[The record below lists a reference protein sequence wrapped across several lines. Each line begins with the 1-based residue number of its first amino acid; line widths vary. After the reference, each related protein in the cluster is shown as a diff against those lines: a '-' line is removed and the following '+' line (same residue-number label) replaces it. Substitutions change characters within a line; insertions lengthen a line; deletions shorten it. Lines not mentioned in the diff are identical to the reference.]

1 MKDIHELP
9 LFPLGTVLFPGGVLP
24 LRIFEPRYLDMIA
37 NCMRDSLPF
46 GVVLLRRGG
55 EVMSDAQGSE
65 VEFYD
70 VGTEARVVDF
80 SQTEKGILAVVAS
93 GERRFVV
100 DRVESASDGLMI
112 GHVSLLVDECDSEI
126 TEEDREL
133 LKVLIELMKHPL
145 VQELKLD
152 VDLTKAQSV
161 SYRLSDLLP
170 VAPAEKQKLLEMNSA
185 KERLSRL
192 RKIIDKFHT

>member
-37 NCMRDSLPF
+37 NCMRDSSPF

-55 EVMSDAQGSE
+55 EVMKDSHMSE
-65 VEFYD
+65 VEFHY
-70 VGTEARVVDF
+70 VGTEARVFDF

-100 DRVESASDGLMI
+100 ERVESASDGLMI
-112 GHVSLLVDECDSEI
+112 GHVSLLADECDSEI
-126 TEEDREL
+126 TQKHEEL
-133 LKVLIELMKHPL
+133 LKVLVELMEHPL

-170 VAPAEKQKLLEMNSA
+170 VAPEEKQKLLEIDSA
-185 KERLSRL
+185 EERLSRL
-192 RKIIDKFHT
+192 RKIIDKFHN

>member
-37 NCMRDSLPF
+37 NCMRDSSPF

-55 EVMSDAQGSE
+55 EVMKDSHTSE
-65 VEFYD
+65 VEVHY
-70 VGTEARVVDF
+70 VGTEARVFDF

-100 DRVESASDGLMI
+100 ERAESASDGLMI
-112 GHVSLLVDECDSEI
+112 GHVSLLADECDSEI
-126 TEEDREL
+126 TEEHGEL

-170 VAPAEKQKLLEMNSA
+170 VAPEEKQKLLEIDSA
-185 KERLSRL
+185 EERLSRL
-192 RKIIDKFHT
+192 RKIIDKFHN

>member
-65 VEFYD
+65 VEFHD
-70 VGTEARVVDF
+70 VGTEARVFDF

-100 DRVESASDGLMI
+100 ERVESASDGLMI
-112 GHVSLLVDECDSEI
+112 GHVSMLADESDSEI
-126 TEEDREL
+126 TEEHAEL

-152 VDLTKAQSV
+152 VDLTKSQSV

-170 VAPAEKQKLLEMNSA
+170 VAPEEKQKLLEIDSA
-185 KERLSRL
+185 EERLSRL
-192 RKIIDKFHT
+192 RKIIDKFHS

>member
-1 MKDIHELP
+1 MKDINELP

-37 NCMRDSLPF
+37 NCMRESLPF

-55 EVMSDAQGSE
+55 EVMSDLRGSE
-65 VEFYD
+65 VEFHD
-70 VGTEARVVDF
+70 VGTEARVFDF

-100 DRVESASDGLMI
+100 ERVESASDGLMI
-112 GHVSLLVDECDSEI
+112 GHVSMLADECDSEI
-126 TEEDREL
+126 TEEHAEL
-133 LKVLIELMKHPL
+133 LNVLIELMKHPL

-152 VDLTKAQSV
+152 VDLTKSQSV

-170 VAPAEKQKLLEMNSA
+170 VAPEEKQKLLEIDSA
-185 KERLSRL
+185 EERLSRL
-192 RKIIDKFHT
+192 RKIIDKFHS

>member
-1 MKDIHELP
+1 MKDIHKLP

-37 NCMRDSLPF
+37 NCMRDSSPF

-55 EVMSDAQGSE
+55 EVINDSYRSE

-70 VGTEARVVDF
+70 VGTEARVFDF

-100 DRVESASDGLMI
+100 ERAESASDGLMI
-112 GHVSLLVDECDSEI
+112 GHVSLLADESDSEI
-126 TEEDREL
+126 TEEHGEL
-133 LKVLIELMKHPL
+133 LKVLMELMKHPL

-170 VAPAEKQKLLEMNSA
+170 VAPEEKQKLLEIDSA
-185 KERLSRL
+185 EERLSRL
-192 RKIIDKFHT
+192 RKIIDKFHN

>member
-1 MKDIHELP
+1 MRDIHELP

-37 NCMRDSLPF
+37 NCMRDSSPF

-55 EVMSDAQGSE
+55 EVMNDSDGSK
-65 VEFYD
+65 VEFHN
-70 VGTEARVVDF
+70 VGTEARVFDF
-80 SQTEKGILAVVAS
+80 SQTEKGILTVIAS

-100 DRVESASDGLMI
+100 DRAESASDGLMI
-112 GHVSLLVDECDSEI
+112 AHVSFLADECDSEI
-126 TEEDREL
+126 TEEHGEL

-152 VDLTKAQSV
+152 VDLTKAKSV

-170 VAPAEKQKLLEMNSA
+170 IAPEEKQKLLEIDSA
-185 KERLSRL
+185 EKRLSRL
-192 RKIIDKFHT
+192 REIIDKFHN

>member
-55 EVMSDAQGSE
+55 EVMSDVRGSE
-65 VEFYD
+65 VEFHD
-70 VGTEARVVDF
+70 VGTEARVFDF

-112 GHVSLLVDECDSEI
+112 GQVSLLVDECDSEI

-133 LKVLIELMKHPL
+133 LKVLTELMKHPL
-145 VQELKLD
+145 VQELKLG

-170 VAPAEKQKLLEMNSA
+170 VAPEEKQKLLEIDSA
-185 KERLSRL
+185 EERLSRL
-192 RKIIDKFHT
+192 RKIIDKFHS

>member
-9 LFPLGTVLFPGGVLP
+9 LFPLGTVLFPGGILP

-37 NCMRDSLPF
+37 NCMRESSTF

-55 EVMSDAQGSE
+55 EVMKDSHTSE
-65 VEFYD
+65 VEFHD
-70 VGTEARVVDF
+70 VGTEARVFDF

-100 DRVESASDGLMI
+100 ERVKSASDGLII
-112 GHVSLLVDECDSEI
+112 GHVSFFADECDSEI
-126 TEEDREL
+126 TEEHGEL

-170 VAPAEKQKLLEMNSA
+170 VAPEEKQKLLEIRSA
-185 KERLSRL
+185 EDRLSRL
-192 RKIIDKFHT
+192 RKIIDKFHS

>member
-37 NCMRDSLPF
+37 NCMRDSSPF

-55 EVMSDAQGSE
+55 EVLKDSQTSE
-65 VEFYD
+65 VEFHD
-70 VGTEARVVDF
+70 VGTEARVFDF

-100 DRVESASDGLMI
+100 ERAESASDGLMI
-112 GHVSLLVDECDSEI
+112 GHVSLLTDECDSEI
-126 TEEDREL
+126 TEEHGEL

-161 SYRLSDLLP
+161 SYLLSDILP
-170 VAPAEKQKLLEMNSA
+170 VAPEEKQKLLEIDSA
-185 KERLSRL
+185 EERLSRL
-192 RKIIDKFHT
+192 RKIIDKFHN

>member
-37 NCMRDSLPF
+37 NCMRDSSPF
-46 GVVLLRRGG
+46 GVVLLRRGN
-55 EVMSDAQGSE
+55 EVMSDSRMSE
-65 VEFYD
+65 VEFHN
-70 VGTEARVVDF
+70 VGTEARVFDF

-100 DRVESASDGLMI
+100 DRAESASDGLTI
-112 GHVSLLVDECDSEI
+112 GHISFLVDECDSEI
-126 TEEDREL
+126 TGEHGELRE
-133 LKVLIELMKHPL
+133 VLIDLMKHPL

-152 VDLTKAQSV
+152 VDLTKANSV

-170 VAPAEKQKLLEMNSA
+170 IVPEEKQKLLEIGSGE
-185 KERLSRL
+185 ERLSRL
-192 RKIIDKFHT
+192 REIIDNFHT

>member
-55 EVMSDAQGSE
+55 EVMSDVRGSE
-65 VEFYD
+65 VEFHD
-70 VGTEARVVDF
+70 VGTEARVFDF

-133 LKVLIELMKHPL
+133 LKVLTELMKHPL

-170 VAPAEKQKLLEMNSA
+170 VAPEEKQKLLEIDSA
-185 KERLSRL
+185 EERLSRL
-192 RKIIDKFHT
+192 RKIIDKFHS

>member
-37 NCMRDSLPF
+37 NCMRDSSPF

-55 EVMSDAQGSE
+55 EVMKDSHTSE
-65 VEFYD
+65 VEFHD
-70 VGTEARVVDF
+70 VGTEARIFDF

-93 GERRFVV
+93 GERRFFVE
-100 DRVESASDGLMI
+100 RAESAPDGLMI
-112 GHVSLLVDECDSEI
+112 GHVSLLADECDSEI
-126 TEEDREL
+126 TEEHGEL

-145 VQELKLD
+145 VQEMKLD
-152 VDLTKAQSV
+152 VDLTKAHSV

-170 VAPAEKQKLLEMNSA
+170 VAPEEKQKLLEIDSA
-185 KERLSRL
+185 EERLSRL
-192 RKIIDKFHT
+192 RKIIDKFHS

>member
-1 MKDIHELP
+1 MKDIHEIP

-37 NCMRDSLPF
+37 NCMRDSSPF

-55 EVMSDAQGSE
+55 EVLKDSHTSE
-65 VEFYD
+65 VEFHD
-70 VGTEARVVDF
+70 VGTEARVFDF
-80 SQTEKGILAVVAS
+80 SETEKGILAVVAS

-100 DRVESASDGLMI
+100 DRAESTSDGLMI
-112 GHVSLLVDECDSEI
+112 GHVSLLADECDSKI
-126 TEEDREL
+126 TEEHGEL

-145 VQELKLD
+145 VQEFKLD

-170 VAPAEKQKLLEMNSA
+170 VAPEEKQKLLEIDSA
-185 KERLSRL
+185 EERLSRL
-192 RKIIDKFHT
+192 RKIIDKFHN

>member
-37 NCMRDSLPF
+37 SCMRDSSPF

-55 EVMSDAQGSE
+55 EVMKDSHTSE
-65 VEFYD
+65 VEFHD
-70 VGTEARVVDF
+70 VGTEARVFDF
-80 SQTEKGILAVVAS
+80 SLTEKGVLAVVAS

-100 DRVESASDGLMI
+100 ERAESASDGLMI
-112 GHVSLLVDECDSEI
+112 GHVSLLAEEFDSEI
-126 TEEDREL
+126 TEEHGEL

-170 VAPAEKQKLLEMNSA
+170 VAPEEKQKLLEIDSA
-185 KERLSRL
+185 EERLSRL
-192 RKIIDKFHT
+192 RKIIDKFHN

>member
-37 NCMRDSLPF
+37 NCMRDSSPF

-55 EVMSDAQGSE
+55 EVMKDSHTSE
-65 VEFYD
+65 VEFHD
-70 VGTEARVVDF
+70 VGTEARVFDF

-93 GERRFVV
+93 GERRFAV
-100 DRVESASDGLMI
+100 DRAESASDGLMI
-112 GHVSLLVDECDSEI
+112 GHVSFLADECDSEI
-126 TEEDREL
+126 TGEHGEL
-133 LKVLIELMKHPL
+133 LKVLIDLMKHPL

-152 VDLTKAQSV
+152 VDLTKANSV

-170 VAPAEKQKLLEMNSA
+170 LAPKEKQKLLEIDSG

-192 RKIIDKFHT
+192 REIIDNFHT

>member
-55 EVMSDAQGSE
+55 EVMSDLRGSE
-65 VEFYD
+65 VEFHD
-70 VGTEARVVDF
+70 VGTEARVFDF

-133 LKVLIELMKHPL
+133 LKVLTELMKHPL

>member
-1 MKDIHELP
+1 MKDINELP

-55 EVMSDAQGSE
+55 EVMSDLRGSE
-65 VEFYD
+65 VEFHD
-70 VGTEARVVDF
+70 VGTEARVFDF

-100 DRVESASDGLMI
+100 ERVESASDGLMI
-112 GHVSLLVDECDSEI
+112 GHVSMLADESDSEI
-126 TEEDREL
+126 TEEHAEL

-152 VDLTKAQSV
+152 VDLTKSQSV

-170 VAPAEKQKLLEMNSA
+170 VAPEEKQKLLEIDSA
-185 KERLSRL
+185 EERLSRL
-192 RKIIDKFHT
+192 RKIIDKFHS

>member
-37 NCMRDSLPF
+37 NCMRDSSPF

-55 EVMSDAQGSE
+55 EVLNDSRRSE
-65 VEFYD
+65 VEFHD
-70 VGTEARVVDF
+70 VGTEARVFDF

-100 DRVESASDGLMI
+100 DL
-112 GHVSLLVDECDSEI
+112 SLIHISEP
-126 TEEDREL
+126 TR
-133 LKVLIELMKHPL
+133 P
-145 VQELKLD
+145 
-152 VDLTKAQSV
+152 
-161 SYRLSDLLP
+161 Y
-170 VAPAEKQKLLEMNSA
+170 
-185 KERLSRL
+185 
-192 RKIIDKFHT
+192 

>member
-37 NCMRDSLPF
+37 NCMRESSPF
-46 GVVLLRRGG
+46 GVVLLKQGG
-55 EVMSDAQGSE
+55 EVMNDSRESE
-65 VEFYD
+65 LEFHD
-70 VGTEARVVDF
+70 VGTEARVFDF

-100 DRVESASDGLMI
+100 DRAESTSDGLMI
-112 GHVSLLVDECDSEI
+112 GHVSLLADECDSKI
-126 TEEDREL
+126 TEEHGEL

-145 VQELKLD
+145 VQEFKLD

-170 VAPAEKQKLLEMNSA
+170 VAPEEKQKLLEIDSA
-185 KERLSRL
+185 EERLSRL
-192 RKIIDKFHT
+192 RKIIDKFHN

>member
-1 MKDIHELP
+1 MRDIHELP

-37 NCMRDSLPF
+37 NCMRDSSPF

-55 EVMSDAQGSE
+55 EVMNDSDGSK
-65 VEFYD
+65 VEFHN
-70 VGTEARVVDF
+70 VGTEARVFDF
-80 SQTEKGILAVVAS
+80 SQTEKGILTVIAS

-100 DRVESASDGLMI
+100 DRAESASDGLMI
-112 GHVSLLVDECDSEI
+112 GHVSFLADECDSEI
-126 TEEDREL
+126 TEEHGEL

-152 VDLTKAQSV
+152 VDLTKAKSV

-170 VAPAEKQKLLEMNSA
+170 IAPEEKQKLLEIDSA
-185 KERLSRL
+185 EKRLSRL
-192 RKIIDKFHT
+192 REIIDKFHN

>member
-37 NCMRDSLPF
+37 NCMKDSSPF

-55 EVMSDAQGSE
+55 EVMKDSHTSE

-70 VGTEARVVDF
+70 VGTEARVFDF

-100 DRVESASDGLMI
+100 ERAESASDGLMI
-112 GHVSLLVDECDSEI
+112 GHVSWLADECDSEI
-126 TEEDREL
+126 REEHGEL

-152 VDLTKAQSV
+152 VDLTKAQAV

-170 VAPAEKQKLLEMNSA
+170 VAPEEKQKLLEIDSA
-185 KERLSRL
+185 EERLSRL
-192 RKIIDKFHT
+192 REIIDKFHS

>member
-37 NCMRDSLPF
+37 NCMRDSSPF

-55 EVMSDAQGSE
+55 EVMKDSHMSE

-70 VGTEARVVDF
+70 VGTEARVFDF

-100 DRVESASDGLMI
+100 ERAESTSDGLMI
-112 GHVSLLVDECDSEI
+112 GHVSFLADECDSEI
-126 TEEDREL
+126 TEEHGEL

-170 VAPAEKQKLLEMNSA
+170 VAPEEKQKLLEIDSA
-185 KERLSRL
+185 EERLSRL
-192 RKIIDKFHT
+192 RKIIDKFHN

>member
-37 NCMRDSLPF
+37 NCMKDSLPF

-55 EVMSDAQGSE
+55 EVRGDAQGSE

-133 LKVLIELMKHPL
+133 VKVLTELMKHPL

-161 SYRLSDLLP
+161 GYRLSDLLP
-170 VAPAEKQKLLEMNSA
+170 VAPSEKQKLLEINSA

>member
-9 LFPLGTVLFPGGVLP
+9 LFPLGTVLIPGGVLP

-37 NCMRDSLPF
+37 NCMRDSSPF
-46 GVVLLRRGG
+46 GVVLLKGGG
-55 EVMSDAQGSE
+55 EVMNDSRVSK
-65 VEFYD
+65 VEFHD
-70 VGTEARVVDF
+70 VGTEARVFDF

-100 DRVESASDGLMI
+100 ERAESASDGLTI
-112 GHVSLLVDECDSEI
+112 GHVSLLADECDSEI
-126 TEEDREL
+126 TEEYGEL

-170 VAPAEKQKLLEMNSA
+170 VAPEEKQKLLEIDSA
-185 KERLSRL
+185 EERLSRL
-192 RKIIDKFHT
+192 RKIIDKFHN

>member
-37 NCMRDSLPF
+37 NCMRDSSPF

-55 EVMSDAQGSE
+55 EVISESHKSE
-65 VEFYD
+65 VEFHD
-70 VGTEARVVDF
+70 VGTEARVFDF

-100 DRVESASDGLMI
+100 EKAESASDGLMI
-112 GHVSLLVDECDSEI
+112 GHVSMLADEYDSEI
-126 TEEDREL
+126 TEEHGEL

-145 VQELKLD
+145 VQELNLD

-170 VAPAEKQKLLEMNSA
+170 VAPEEKQKLLEIDSA
-185 KERLSRL
+185 EERLSRL
-192 RKIIDKFHT
+192 RKIIDKFHN

>member
-37 NCMRDSLPF
+37 NCMKDSLPF

-55 EVMSDAQGSE
+55 EVMKDSHTSE
-65 VEFYD
+65 VEFHD
-70 VGTEARVVDF
+70 VGTEARVFDF

-133 LKVLIELMKHPL
+133 LKVLTELMKHPL

>member
-133 LKVLIELMKHPL
+133 LKVLTELMKHPL

-170 VAPAEKQKLLEMNSA
+170 VAPAEKQKLLEINSA

>member
-9 LFPLGTVLFPGGVLP
+9 LFPLGTVLFPGGLLP

-37 NCMRDSLPF
+37 NCMRDASPF

-55 EVMSDAQGSE
+55 EVLKDSHTSE
-65 VEFYD
+65 VEFHD
-70 VGTEARVVDF
+70 VGTEARVFDF

-100 DRVESASDGLMI
+100 ERAESASDGLMI
-112 GHVSLLVDECDSEI
+112 GHVSLLADECDLEI
-126 TEEDREL
+126 TEEHGEL
-133 LKVLIELMKHPL
+133 LKVLTELMKHPL

-170 VAPAEKQKLLEMNSA
+170 IAPEEKQKLLEIDSA
-185 KERLSRL
+185 TERLSRL
-192 RKIIDKFHT
+192 RKIIDKFHN

>member
-37 NCMRDSLPF
+37 NCMRDSSPF

-70 VGTEARVVDF
+70 VGTEARVFDF

-100 DRVESASDGLMI
+100 ERAESASDGLMI
-112 GHVSLLVDECDSEI
+112 GHVSLLADECDSEI
-126 TEEDREL
+126 TEEHGEL

-145 VQELKLD
+145 VQELNLD

-170 VAPAEKQKLLEMNSA
+170 VAPEEKQKLLEIDSA
-185 KERLSRL
+185 EERLSRL
-192 RKIIDKFHT
+192 RKIIDKFHN

>member
-37 NCMRDSLPF
+37 NCMRDSSPF

-55 EVMSDAQGSE
+55 EVMSDVRGSE
-65 VEFYD
+65 VEFHD
-70 VGTEARVVDF
+70 VGTEARVFDF

-100 DRVESASDGLMI
+100 ERAESASDGLMI
-112 GHVSLLVDECDSEI
+112 GHVSLLADECDSEI
-126 TEEDREL
+126 TEEHAEL

-145 VQELKLD
+145 VQELKLE
-152 VDLTKAQSV
+152 VDLTKSQSV

-170 VAPAEKQKLLEMNSA
+170 VAPEEKQKLLEIDSA
-185 KERLSRL
+185 EERLSRL
-192 RKIIDKFHT
+192 RKIIDKFHS

>member
-37 NCMRDSLPF
+37 NCMKDSLPF

-55 EVMSDAQGSE
+55 EVMADAQGSE

-100 DRVESASDGLMI
+100 ERAESASDGLMI
-112 GHVSLLVDECDSEI
+112 GHVSLLADEFDSEI
-126 TEEDREL
+126 TEEHGEL

-170 VAPAEKQKLLEMNSA
+170 VAPEEKQKLLEIDSA
-185 KERLSRL
+185 EERLSRL
-192 RKIIDKFHT
+192 RKIIDKFHN

>member
-1 MKDIHELP
+1 
-9 LFPLGTVLFPGGVLP
+9 
-24 LRIFEPRYLDMIA
+24 MIA

-55 EVMSDAQGSE
+55 EVMSDVRGSE
-65 VEFYD
+65 VEFHD
-70 VGTEARVVDF
+70 VGTEARVFDF

-100 DRVESASDGLMI
+100 ERVESASDGLMI
-112 GHVSLLVDECDSEI
+112 GHVSMLADESDSEI
-126 TEEDREL
+126 TEEHAEL

-152 VDLTKAQSV
+152 VDLTKSQSV

-170 VAPAEKQKLLEMNSA
+170 VAPEEKQKLLEIDSA
-185 KERLSRL
+185 EERLSRL
-192 RKIIDKFHT
+192 RKIIDKFHS

>member
-1 MKDIHELP
+1 LKDIHELP

-37 NCMRDSLPF
+37 NCMRDSSPF

-55 EVMSDAQGSE
+55 EVMKDSHTSE
-65 VEFYD
+65 VEFHD
-70 VGTEARVVDF
+70 VGTEARVFDF

-100 DRVESASDGLMI
+100 ESAESASDGLMI
-112 GHVSLLVDECDSEI
+112 GHVSLLADECDSEI
-126 TEEDREL
+126 TEEHGEL

-170 VAPAEKQKLLEMNSA
+170 VAPEEKQKLLEMDSA

-192 RKIIDKFHT
+192 RKIIDKFHN

>member
-37 NCMRDSLPF
+37 NCMRDSSPF

-55 EVMSDAQGSE
+55 EVMKDSHTSE
-65 VEFYD
+65 VEFHG
-70 VGTEARVVDF
+70 VGTEARVFDF

-100 DRVESASDGLMI
+100 ERAESASDGLMI
-112 GHVSLLVDECDSEI
+112 GHVSLLADECDSEI
-126 TEEDREL
+126 TEEHGEL
-133 LKVLIELMKHPL
+133 LKVLIELVKHPL
-145 VQELKLD
+145 IQELKLD
-152 VDLTKAQSV
+152 MDLTKAQSV

-170 VAPAEKQKLLEMNSA
+170 LAPEEKQKLLEIDA
-185 KERLSRL
+185 AEERLSRL
-192 RKIIDKFHT
+192 RKIIDKFRN

>member
-1 MKDIHELP
+1 MYKRQ
-9 LFPLGTVLFPGGVLP
+9 VLFPGGVLP

-37 NCMRDSLPF
+37 NCMRDSSPF

-55 EVMSDAQGSE
+55 EVMKDSHTSE
-65 VEFYD
+65 VEFHD
-70 VGTEARVVDF
+70 VGTEARVFDF

-100 DRVESASDGLMI
+100 ERAESASDGLMI
-112 GHVSLLVDECDSEI
+112 GHVSFLADECDSEI
-126 TEEDREL
+126 TEEHGEL

-152 VDLTKAQSV
+152 VDLTNAQSIG
-161 SYRLSDLLP
+161 YRLSDLLP
-170 VAPAEKQKLLEMNSA
+170 VAPEEKQKLLEIDSA
-185 KERLSRL
+185 GERLSRL
-192 RKIIDKFHT
+192 RKIIDKFYS

>member
-9 LFPLGTVLFPGGVLP
+9 LFPLGTVLFPGGLLP
-24 LRIFEPRYLDMIA
+24 LRIFEPRYLDMIT
-37 NCMRDSLPF
+37 NCMRDSSPF

-55 EVMSDAQGSE
+55 EVMKDSHTSE
-65 VEFYD
+65 VEFHD
-70 VGTEARVVDF
+70 VGTEAKVFDF

-133 LKVLIELMKHPL
+133 LKVLTELMKHPL

-170 VAPAEKQKLLEMNSA
+170 VAPAEKQKLLEINSA

>member
-37 NCMRDSLPF
+37 NCMRDSSPF

-55 EVMSDAQGSE
+55 EVMKNAHTPK
-65 VEFYD
+65 VEFHD
-70 VGTEARVVDF
+70 VGTEARVFDF

-100 DRVESASDGLMI
+100 ERVESASDGLMI
-112 GHVSLLVDECDSEI
+112 GHVSMLADESDSEI
-126 TEEDREL
+126 TEEHAEL

-152 VDLTKAQSV
+152 VDLTKSQSV

-170 VAPAEKQKLLEMNSA
+170 VAPEEKQKLLEIDSA
-185 KERLSRL
+185 EERLSRL
-192 RKIIDKFHT
+192 RKIIDKFHS